1 MKIDGASLATEPP
14 KYSLKGQGF
23 DRARAFQ
30 NRVVEW
36 IREGD
41 APVAVLRAPTGAGKT
56 ATFHE
61 LIETRNVP
69 LLVYPT
75 NALLRQQRNRFADEG
90 VDVGL
95 LNSETLDGYGNERV
109 ENLIEF
115 FDHYQNDYDVIV
127 TNPDILQATI
137 QDMYRGGKAM
147 RIFNLIDAVVFDEFH
162 FYDALAAS
170 GLLLQTKI
178 IEERNLDAKILLASA
193 TPNEDFVDFIR
204 NRIGVDVHDIDAEYV
219 DDGAQFRQPV
229 EVHRH
234 EDRFIRDRRDEIAE
248 SLHEEIEAA
257 EDYDEPHAVVVFKS
271 VKHSNDFH
279 QYLRDEHSEVF
290 EHAAKDNG
298 FDTDDERADLDSD
311 DFYVLNTTSKG
322 EVGLDYDIRTL
333 HMENPGRAGP
343 FLQRFGRAG
352 RQSPATVHVYGL
364 GQGPWGDDVDFPTF
378 ERQIYKGLN
387 AYEGPDGR
395 RMPLSRL
402 GDLVGFR
409 GAYAMVERER
419 KGLGSFDEALRED
432 FGTNINEYDRWR
444 GFIYRVR
451 SELDEVA
458 EGFDPGKYTPKA
470 PEAKLLEFT
479 ERCFKAF
486 RGLRGRSV
494 NASVKYPR
502 GDRIALTT
510 YGLTTTLRHYDIESV
525 EDTEN
530 GPVFSI
536 IPRPDDSLAVV
547 TARLPGYET
556 EPKQYNKP
564 TTEIE
569 EELQTKIH
577 REIDRVEGNEQFE
590 VSPERLHRFFKI
602 VRITNA
608 VVPTKITTAGYEI
621 KVEDREHGPPL
632 LKARRR
638 QI

>member
-14 KYSLKGQGF
+14 KYSLEGRGF

-36 IREGD
+36 IRDGD
-41 APVAVLRAPTGAGKT
+41 EPVAVLRAPTGAGKT

-61 LIETRNVP
+61 LIQTRNVP

-75 NALLRQQRNRFADEG
+75 NALLRQQRTRFEDDY
-90 VDVGL
+90 DVGL
-95 LNSETLDGYGNERV
+95 LDSETLEGHGNERV

-137 QDMYRGGKAM
+137 QDMYGGGKAM

-162 FYDALAAS
+162 FYNALAAS

-178 IEERNLDAKILLASA
+178 IEERNTDARILLASA
-193 TPNEDFVDFIR
+193 TPNEDFVDFLR
-204 NRIGVDVHDIDAEYV
+204 DRIGVDIRDINAEYV
-219 DDGAQFRQPV
+219 DDGHQFRQSV
-229 EVHRH
+229 GVHRH

-248 SLHEEIEAA
+248 SLHEEIEA
-257 EDYDEPHAVVVFKS
+257 ERDHDEPHAVVVFNG

-279 QYLRDEHSEVF
+279 QYLSDEYPEVF
-290 EHAAKDNG
+290 KHAAKDNG
-298 FDTDDERADLDSD
+298 FDTNDERADLDSE

-364 GQGPWGDDVDFPTF
+364 GQGPWGHDVDFPTF
-378 ERQIYKGLN
+378 EKQIYEGLN

-409 GAYAMVERER
+409 GAYAIVEREQ
-419 KGLGSFDEALRED
+419 KGAGTFDEGLRED
-432 FGTNINEYDRWR
+432 FGANIDQYDRWR
-444 GFIYRVR
+444 RFIYAVR
-451 SELDEVA
+451 DELDEVV
-458 EGFDPGKYTPKA
+458 EGFDPGKYTPKSD
-470 PEAKLLEFT
+470 EAKLLRFT
-479 ERCFKAF
+479 EQCFKAF

-510 YGLTTTLRHYDIESV
+510 YGLITTLRHYDIECV
-525 EDTEN
+525 EYTDN
-530 GPVFSI
+530 GPVLCLK
-536 IPRPDDSLAVV
+536 PRPDDSLSVV

-556 EPKQYNKP
+556 EPKQYNKA

-569 EELQTKIH
+569 RELQTKIH
-577 REIDRVEGNEQFE
+577 GEIDRVEGNEKFE
-590 VSPERLHRFFKI
+590 VSIELLHLFFRI
-602 VRITNA
+602 VQITNA
-608 VVPTKITTAGYEI
+608 VIPTKITTAGYEI
-621 KVEDREHGPPL
+621 EVEDRQNGPPRL
-632 LKARRR
+632 EARRR

>member
-1 MKIDGASLATEPP
+1 MKIAGASLATEPP
-14 KYSLKGQGF
+14 KYSLERHGF
-23 DRARAFQ
+23 PHARLFQ

-36 IREGD
+36 IRDGEE
-41 APVAVLRAPTGAGKT
+41 PVAVLRAPTGAGKT

-61 LIETRNVP
+61 LIETGNVP

-75 NALLRQQRNRFADEG
+75 NALLRQQRNRFEDEG

-95 LNSETLDGYGNERV
+95 LNSETLEGHGNERV

-115 FDHYQNDYDVIV
+115 FDYYQNDYDVIV

-147 RIFNLIDAVVFDEFH
+147 RIFNNIDAVVFDEFH

-178 IEERNLDAKILLASA
+178 IEERKPDAKILLASA

-204 NRIGVDVHDIDAEYV
+204 KRIGIDIRDIDAEYV
-219 DDGAQFRQPV
+219 DGGDRFRQSV

-248 SLHEEIEAA
+248 SLREEIETV
-257 EDYDEPHAVVVFKS
+257 EDHDEPHAVVVFNS

-279 QYLRDEHSEVF
+279 QYLKDEHPEVF

-298 FDTDDERADLDSD
+298 FDTNDERANLDSK

-378 ERQIYKGLN
+378 EKQIYEGLN
-387 AYEGPDGR
+387 AYERADGR
-395 RMPLSRL
+395 RMPLSDL
-402 GDLVGFR
+402 ADLVGFR
-409 GAYAMVERER
+409 GAYAIVQREQR
-419 KGLGSFDEALRED
+419 GPGTFDEGLRED
-432 FGTNINEYDRWR
+432 FGTNIDQYDRWR

-451 SELDEVA
+451 NELDEVA
-458 EGFDPGKYTPKA
+458 EGFDPGKYTPKSD
-470 PEAKLLEFT
+470 EAKLLRFT
-479 ERCFKAF
+479 ERGFKTF
-486 RGLRGRSV
+486 QGLRGRSV

-502 GDRIALTT
+502 GDRIALTA
-510 YGLTTTLRHYDIESV
+510 YGLTTTLRHYDIESL
-525 EDTEN
+525 EYTEG
-530 GPVFSI
+530 GPIFCLK
-536 IPRPDDSLAVV
+536 PRPDDSLSVV

-556 EPKQYNKP
+556 EPKQYNKS
-564 TTEIE
+564 TREIE

-577 REIDRVEGNEQFE
+577 REIDRVDGNEQFE
-590 VSPERLHRFFKI
+590 VSTELLHRFFRI

-621 KVEDREHGPPL
+621 EIEDRENGPPRL
-632 LKARRR
+632 DARRR